1 MSELVMI
8 LNSLIKEG
16 TLVKFKSKDE
26 LLGLN
31 HYTSN
36 GMYINRY
43 SEYKADKYAN
53 RIALIVKV
61 IWNDVYSFEVYFP
74 DNGDTYAWAYEDEFE
89 IVEDLLKDY
98 RKGEKK

>member
-1 MSELVMI
+1 MDATLEKI
-8 LNSLIKEG
+8 LNAPIKEG

-31 HYTSN
+31 HTTSS

-43 SEYKADKYAN
+43 TEYTADKYAN
-53 RIALIVKV
+53 RFALIV
-61 IWNDVYSFEVYFP
+61 DVAWIGAYNFTVYFP
-74 DNGDTYAWAYEDEFE
+74 DNGDTYAWPYEDEFE

-98 RKGEKK
+98 R

>member
-1 MSELVMI
+1 MNELEKI
-8 LNSLIKEG
+8 LNSPIKEG

-31 HYTSN
+31 HTTSS

-43 SEYKADKYAN
+43 SECKADKYAN
-53 RIALIVKV
+53 RFALIVEV
-61 IWNDVYSFEVYFP
+61 AWVGVYDFNVYFP

-98 RKGEKK
+98 R